1 MSVLGGFDGATI
13 MCGDVCTKRVVRRQ
27 RAPVA
32 RAGGA
37 CASDQGDQVRMETEV
52 EGSWGAFGRLE
63 MWL

>member
-1 MSVLGGFDGATI
+1 MYKEGGEKA
-13 MCGDVCTKRVVRRQ
+13 K
-27 RAPVA
+27 APVA

-37 CASDQGDQVRMETEV
+37 CVSDQGDQVRMEMDV